1 MKIENEELKISL
13 NTYKEDLD
21 KAMNGNNNNK
31 SEKEFA
37 INFNNLTKTFTFK
50 DIDSNQ
56 IEENIKKKRK
66 FSVFDHKTMNFAGNL
81 IKNKSKE

>member
-1 MKIENEELKISL
+1 MVKDVLNVINIMRCVIEMECYLKS
-13 NTYKEDLD
+13 
-21 KAMNGNNNNK
+21 NK
-31 SEKEFA
+31 D
-37 INFNNLTKTFTFK
+37 NNLKNMK
-50 DIDSNQ
+50 ELIDSNQ